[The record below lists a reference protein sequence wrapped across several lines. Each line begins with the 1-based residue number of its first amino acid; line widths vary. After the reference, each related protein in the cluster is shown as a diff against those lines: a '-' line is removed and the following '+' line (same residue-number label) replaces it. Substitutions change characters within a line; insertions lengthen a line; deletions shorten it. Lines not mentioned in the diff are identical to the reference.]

1 MTTFVHID
9 YPTTHPGVERA
20 LRVARKFQG
29 VGARLSQER
38 GLAALLQWSVVAAVL
53 VGAFQALESL
63 SEDHLMLAWL
73 AMWLVALSA
82 LAFFARPLHHLH
94 LGQRLAAWN
103 LRRKQAEADRRLW
116 ALAQVD
122 PRIMAELQGAL
133 MRGRG

>member
-29 VGARLSQER
+29 FGARLSQER

-53 VGAFQALESL
+53 VGAFQAIDSL

-103 LRRKQAEADRRLW
+103 LRRLQAQADRRLW
-116 ALAQVD
+116 ALAQGD

-133 MRGRG
+133 MRARG